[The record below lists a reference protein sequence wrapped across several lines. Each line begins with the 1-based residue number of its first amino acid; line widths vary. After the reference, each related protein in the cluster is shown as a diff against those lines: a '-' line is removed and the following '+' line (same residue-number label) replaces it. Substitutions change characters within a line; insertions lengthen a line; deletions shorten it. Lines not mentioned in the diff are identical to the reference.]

1 MILDGH
7 TLTLLEEAI
16 YFLGLQADP
25 EPVDRFFT
33 RQLHER
39 VCLLRL
45 KAPVPGWAKV
55 ELDDGRVAVLEE
67 RWSLGQ
73 LLAIPPRHARSR
85 PQFSEPPLIIFR
97 GWGRTELIDGQ
108 ARVNRW
114 TAESHGGPHRVLV
127 VQPREELEEPF
138 PHALRP
144 K

>member
-45 KAPVPGWAKV
+45 KAPVPDWA
-55 ELDDGRVAVLEE
+55 RVTLEE
-67 RWSLGQ
+67 GFVTVIEEHWSLGE
-73 LLAIPPRHARSR
+73 LLAIPPRHPRSR
-85 PQFSEPPLIIFR
+85 PQFTDPPLIIFR

-108 ARVNRW
+108 SRVNRW
-114 TAESHGGPHRVLV
+114 TAESEGGPHRVLV
-127 VQPREELEEPF
+127 VQPREELPDPF
-138 PHALRP
+138 PAGSKP